1 MILPLYRSH
10 FRRFCLGCGLLLA
23 LLLCAGIFPAHAQ
36 HRDLNRVGQ
45 PIPAMPP
52 DAAIVDALQR
62 ISVAKIR
69 HTIRKLVSF
78 HTRST
83 LSMMDSDLP
92 PGQGIRPA
100 IDWVTAQ
107 LDAYSRACGGCLVVK
122 HTSYTQMPGKTG
134 YLKRIPGPTTITD
147 TYAVL
152 KGTDPAQANR
162 VLLVS
167 GHLDSRDSDNFDS
180 HGAAPG
186 ANDDGSGTAVTL
198 ECARVLSKMRFPATL
213 VFVVEDGEEQGL
225 FGSKH
230 MAEQAKKWGWQI
242 EGVLNND
249 IVGGDTTPGHTAL
262 QDHSVVRLFSEP
274 VPANATPQQIRELLM
289 LGYDSDSP
297 SRELARA
304 VVNVARTYTEADGEK
319 NGETPA
325 SALRPVLEFRLD
337 RFLRGGDHYSF
348 NQEGFAAVRFTEW
361 RENFNHQH
369 QNVRVENG
377 IQYGDLPQFVD
388 YPYVAHVARLN
399 AASMASLATAP
410 PPPADVKI
418 VVSEL
423 DNNSTLKWK
432 AGAGAASST
441 RYWIV
446 WRPTASPNWT
456 REIPAAKLA
465 GVKNGAYQASP
476 DGSYTAT
483 LPISKDNVIFGV
495 ESVGPHGQRSLA
507 VVPMPVR

>member
-1 MILPLYRSH
+1 MLPWLRSSH
-10 FRRFCLGCGLLLA
+10 FRRFCVSIGSLLP
-23 LLLCAGIFPAHAQ
+23 LLLCIGVIPAQAQ
-36 HRDLNRVGQ
+36 HRDLNMVGK
-45 PIPAMPP
+45 PIPPMPS
-52 DAAIVDALQR
+52 DAAIVDALSH
-62 ISVAKIR
+62 ISVANIR
-69 HTIRKLVSF
+69 HNIDKLVSF

-83 LSMMDSDLP
+83 LSSMDKDLP
-92 PGQGIRPA
+92 AGQGFNA
-100 IDWVTAQ
+100 ATAWVTAQ
-107 LDAYSRACGGCLVVK
+107 FDAYSKACGDCLVVK
-122 HTSYTQMPGKTG
+122 HAGYTQMPGKTG

-152 KGTDPAQANR
+152 RGSDPAQANR
-162 VLLVS
+162 VILVS

-198 ECARVLSKMRFPATL
+198 ECARVLSKLHFPATL
-213 VFVVEDGEEQGL
+213 VFVAEDGEEQGL
-225 FGSKH
+225 FGSKY

-249 IVGGDTTPGHTAL
+249 IVGGDTTPGDTL

-274 VPANATPQQIRELLM
+274 VPADATPQQIRELLM

-304 VVNVARTYTEADGEK
+304 VVNIARTYTEAGGEK
-319 NGETPA
+319 NGETEA
-325 SALRPVLEFRLD
+325 SSLRPIMEFRLD

-361 RENFNHQH
+361 RENFHHQH

-388 YPYVAHVARLN
+388 FQYVAHVARLN
-399 AASMASLATAP
+399 AASMASLAMAP
-410 PPPADVKI
+410 PAPTDVKV

-423 DNNSTLKWK
+423 DNNSTLQWK
-432 AGAGAASST
+432 PGIGAPAST

-446 WRPTASPNWT
+446 WRPTASPNWK
-456 REIPAAKLA
+456 REIPAEDLA
-465 GVKNGAYQASP
+465 HVTNGAYRAAA
-476 DGSYTAT
+476 DGTFTAT
-483 LPISKDNVIFGV
+483 IPISKDNVIFGI
-495 ESVGPHGQRSLA
+495 ESIGPHGQRSLA
-507 VVPMPVR
+507 VVPMPTR